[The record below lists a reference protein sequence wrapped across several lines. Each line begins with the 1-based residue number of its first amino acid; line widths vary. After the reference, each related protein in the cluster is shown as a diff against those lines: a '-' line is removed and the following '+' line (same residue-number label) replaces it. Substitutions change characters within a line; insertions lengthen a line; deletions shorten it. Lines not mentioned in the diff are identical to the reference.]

1 MKKLLK
7 LAIPKGSLQESTIAL
22 FTNAGFEIANVSR
35 SYYLTFDDPE
45 IEAVLIR
52 AQEIPRY
59 VELGVFDAGI
69 SGKDWILENRAKIV
83 EICELCYA
91 KHGLKPV
98 KIVLA
103 AGEKSNINSVKD
115 LEGKIIATELVNLTK
130 DYLKKHNVKCHVEFS
145 WGATEIKASYKLV
158 DAIVEIT
165 ETGTTLASHGLKI
178 IDVIMEST
186 PRFFANDRSWKDTW
200 KKDKMQKIAL
210 LLEGALNASK
220 KVGLKMNAYKKDIP
234 GILKKLPAI
243 KKPTISPLS
252 IKGWYALETIIDKRE
267 AKDIIPELKKMGASG
282 IVEYNINKLVY

>member
-1 MKKLLK
+1 MKNKLK
-7 LAIPKGSLQESTIAL
+7 LAIPKGSLQESTINL
-22 FTNAGFEIANVSR
+22 FVNAGFEISTISR
-35 SYYLTFDDPE
+35 SYYLSFDDPE

-69 SGKDWILENRAKIV
+69 SGKDWILENRAKV
-83 EICELCYA
+83 MEICELCYA

-103 AGEKSNINSVKD
+103 VPEKSKITSVKD

-130 DYLKKHNVKCHVEFS
+130 DYLKKYKVTCNVEFS
-145 WGATEIKASYKLV
+145 WGATEIKASCNLV

-165 ETGTTLASHGLKI
+165 ETGTTIASHGLKI

-186 PRFFANDRSWKDTW
+186 PRFFVNRKAWNDSWK
-200 KKDKMQKIAL
+200 KEKMQKIAL

-220 KVGLKMNAYKKDIP
+220 KVGLKMNAQEKDIP
-234 GILKKLPAI
+234 EILKKLPAI

-252 IKGWYALETIIDKRE
+252 AKGWYALETIIDRKE
-267 AKDIIPELKKMGASG
+267 AKEIIPELKKLGASG

>member
-1 MKKLLK
+1 MKNKLK
-7 LAIPKGSLQESTIAL
+7 LAMPKGSLQESTINL
-22 FTNAGFEIANVSR
+22 FVNAGFEISSISR
-35 SYYLTFDDPE
+35 SYYLSLDDPE

-69 SGKDWILENRAKIV
+69 SGKDWILENRAKII

-103 AGEKSNINSVKD
+103 ASEKSKINSVKD

-130 DYLKKHNVKCHVEFS
+130 DYLKKNKVHANVEFS
-145 WGATEIKASYKLV
+145 WGATEIKASCNLV

-165 ETGTTLASHGLKI
+165 ETGTTIALHGLKI

-186 PRFFANDRSWKDTW
+186 PRFFANKNSWNDPW
-200 KKDKMQKIAL
+200 KKEKMQKIAL

-220 KVGLKMNAYKKDIP
+220 KVGLKMNAHKKDIP
-234 GILKKLPAI
+234 AILKKLPAI
-243 KKPTISPLS
+243 KKPTIAPLS
-252 IKGWYALETIIDKRE
+252 EKGWYALETIIDRAQ
-267 AKDIIPELKKMGASG
+267 AKNIIPELKKLGASG

>member
-1 MKKLLK
+1 MKNKLK
-7 LAIPKGSLQESTIAL
+7 MAIPKGSLQDSTINL
-22 FTNAGFEIANVSR
+22 FVNAGFDVSSISR
-35 SYYLTFDDPE
+35 SYYLSFDDPE

-69 SGKDWILENRAKIV
+69 SGKDWIFENRAKVV
-83 EICELCYA
+83 EICEFCYA

-103 AGEKSNINSVKD
+103 ASEKSKIRSVND
-115 LEGKIIATELVNLTK
+115 LKGKIIATELVNLTK
-130 DYLKKHNVKCHVEFS
+130 DYLKKHKVQCNVEFS
-145 WGATEIKASYKLV
+145 WGATEIKASCNLV

-186 PRFFANDRSWKDTW
+186 PRFFANLKSWNDPW
-200 KKDKMQKIAL
+200 KKEKMQKIAL
-210 LLEGALNASK
+210 LLEGALNASR
-220 KVGLKMNAYKKDIP
+220 KVGLKMNAQEKDIP
-234 GILKKLPAI
+234 AILKKLPAV
-243 KKPTISPLS
+243 KKPTIAPLS
-252 IKGWYALETIIDKRE
+252 AKGWFALETIIDRNQ
-267 AKDIIPELKKMGASG
+267 AKDIIPELKKLGASG